1 MDITEIE
8 SNIMVIP
15 DEPLPVL
22 IAHSFVAVRS
32 QLLGNKTADAGS
44 DIALQNNSTYVQLSF
59 NSHTE
64 IQLKL
69 PEIS

>member
-44 DIALQNNSTYVQLSF
+44 DIALQNNSTYVQL
-59 NSHTE
+59 
-64 IQLKL
+64 
-69 PEIS
+69 